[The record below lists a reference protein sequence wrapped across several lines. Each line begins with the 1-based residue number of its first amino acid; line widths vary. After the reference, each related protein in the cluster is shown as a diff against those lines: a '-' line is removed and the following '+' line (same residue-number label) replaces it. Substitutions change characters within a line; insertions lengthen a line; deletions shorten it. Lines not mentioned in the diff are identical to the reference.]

1 MLGLLI
7 LLINSIAAE
16 EKVEAESKGNEKL
29 WTAGEV
35 REVEGGILCDSQVEE
50 GDHVDGKDCEIRVCK
65 KSTIFRGQ
73 EGGVQQGVEREER
86 GEKLAGQACSY
97 TLLSLSPMLC
107 RHAVVSTLA
116 RRCYH
121 FSCHRYGSFIAI
133 AVKRIVTIIK
143 SRS

>member
-35 REVEGGILCDSQVEE
+35 REVEGGILCHSQVEE

-86 GEKLAGQACSY
+86 GEKLAGQAC
-97 TLLSLSPMLC
+97 C
-107 RHAVVSTLA
+107 FV
-116 RRCYH
+116 
-121 FSCHRYGSFIAI
+121 
-133 AVKRIVTIIK
+133 IVTNVVQACCLL
-143 SRS
+143 

>member
-35 REVEGGILCDSQVEE
+35 REVKGGILCHSQVEE

-86 GEKLAGQACSY
+86 GEKLAGQAC
-97 TLLSLSPMLC
+97 C
-107 RHAVVSTLA
+107 FV
-116 RRCYH
+116 
-121 FSCHRYGSFIAI
+121 
-133 AVKRIVTIIK
+133 IVTNVVQACCLL
-143 SRS
+143 